1 MYQNTRVLS
10 EKKLQLC
17 HLTGL
22 VQSSY
27 VNIFKDLYKFGARSS
42 KGPVAE
48 NSRRSCH
55 IDIHIK

>member
-1 MYQNTRVLS
+1 MYQSTRVLS
-10 EKKLQLC
+10 EKKI
-17 HLTGL
+17 TGL